1 MALVRHFYTQ
11 DFGNGE
17 KTVFS
22 LARDV
27 LTDAIFILRCTTRDG
42 DQGLDYDEGQE
53 NLGEF
58 LLQPGVPQSEL
69 LGLIGTLV
77 VEE

>member
-27 LTDAIFILRCTTRDG
+27 LTDAIFILRCTTRDSAH
-42 DQGLDYDEGQE
+42 GLDYDEDQE

-58 LLQPGVPQSEL
+58 LLQPGVAQAEL